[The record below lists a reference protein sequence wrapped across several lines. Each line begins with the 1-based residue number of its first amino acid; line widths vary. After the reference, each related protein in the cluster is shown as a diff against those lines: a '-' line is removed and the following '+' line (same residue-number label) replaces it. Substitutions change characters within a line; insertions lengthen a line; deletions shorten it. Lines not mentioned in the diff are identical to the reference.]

1 MRRGERRTSFGE
13 QFVINHHAITHVCGV
28 ICTKKRSIVQGVKD
42 KIGLKASD
50 VAQGLKICIHG
61 QFHTLN

>member
-1 MRRGERRTSFGE
+1 MS
-13 QFVINHHAITHVCGV
+13 QFIFWTTIFSNIEHFKSTETV
-28 ICTKKRSIVQGVKD
+28 IVQGVKD

-61 QFHTLN
+61 QFHILN